1 MSVLLAQRTSFQF
14 ERVRLLTGSPLPSVT
29 IVSILRLDTLSSFA
43 KSTNVSWDGVPF
55 GYWSS
60 IELHVGIIC
69 ACMPALYSLF
79 KHYFPQVFSGTV
91 QGKSTK
97 GSNTGRSSGNRTPVI
112 HMDLRKDEN
121 KGDFH
126 PLVDIESVQDGRPGV
141 AI

>member
-1 MSVLLAQRTSFQF
+1 M
-14 ERVRLLTGSPLPSVT
+14 PSVT